1 MEEKADLGPLTDTVT
16 SANKMRNLETV
27 SGLAGIEASPREL
40 AKAQN
45 RFQYLLL
52 KHLQSSIHNHHLLSS
67 VEENPFCR
75 HQKHQ

>member
-27 SGLAGIEASPREL
+27 SGLAGIEASPR

-45 RFQYLLL
+45 NFQYLEYPLYLL
-52 KHLQSSIHNHHLLSS
+52 
-67 VEENPFCR
+67 E
-75 HQKHQ
+75 